1 MSEHDHDLHQHEH
14 GHPHDHARAHDASSP
29 ELRTE
34 ALESLLRDKG
44 WITSDAIDRI
54 VERYEREIGPM
65 RGAQVVARAWLDPA
79 FKSRLLA
86 DGTAA
91 VAELGFEG
99 VQLERLEVKENTPS
113 VHNVVVC
120 TLCSC
125 YPWAVL
131 GLPPTWYKDFAYRS
145 RVVRE
150 PRRVLREMGLELD
163 PSIEVRVWDSS
174 AEIRYLVLPDR
185 PAGTE
190 GWSEEKL
197 AALLTRDAM
206 IGVAKVSLRD
216 HHGADHGATAPET
229 GGDATP

>member
-1 MSEHDHDLHQHEH
+1 MSDHDHEQHEH
-14 GHPHDHARAHDASSP
+14 GHDHEQDPSSP

-34 ALESLLRDKG
+34 ALESLLREKG
-44 WITSDAIDRI
+44 WITGEAIDRI

-91 VAELGFEG
+91 VAEFGFEG
-99 VQLERLEVKENTPS
+99 VQLERLEVKENAPG

-131 GLPPTWYKDFAYRS
+131 GLPPVWYKDFAYRS

-163 PSIEVRVWDSS
+163 DRVEIRVWDST
-174 AEIRYLVLPDR
+174 AEVRYMVLPER
-185 PAGTE
+185 PAGTDGMTAE
-190 GWSEEKL
+190 SL
-197 AALLTRDAM
+197 AAMVTRDAM
-206 IGVAKVSLRD
+206 IGVARV
-216 HHGADHGATAPET
+216 AT
-229 GGDATP
+229 DATPPASGADTAGSRS